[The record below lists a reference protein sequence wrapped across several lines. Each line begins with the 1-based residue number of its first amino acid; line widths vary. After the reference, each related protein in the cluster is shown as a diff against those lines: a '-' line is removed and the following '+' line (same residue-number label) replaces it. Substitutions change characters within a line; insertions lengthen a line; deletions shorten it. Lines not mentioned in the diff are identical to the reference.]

1 MPWVEK
7 NIEFLYE
14 QLKNIEF
21 LYEQLISLRIPST
34 VHLFIED
41 KTHWIPTSSAAQ
53 KSQQEGDVALSD
65 EEKPG
70 SDDKD
75 GNRVVEDGKEEESQH
90 TEKDSEEPME
100 T

>member
-1 MPWVEK
+1 M
-7 NIEFLYE
+7 
-14 QLKNIEF
+14 
-21 LYEQLISLRIPST
+21 
-34 VHLFIED
+34 
-41 KTHWIPTSSAAQ
+41 
-53 KSQQEGDVALSD
+53 ALSD